1 LIAEKRAKETGD
13 SPAKR
18 LEITAAMCFNFALVQ
33 MGQHQLALGHSTRQ
47 LPRKDRGACKFRA
60 LTPEKMAKETGD
72 SPTKRL
78 EITAAMCFNFA
89 LVRLGQHQLAL
100 GHSTRQL
107 PRTNRRA

>member
-1 LIAEKRAKETGD
+1 MSTSSPLGHNTRQLPRKDRGACKFRVLIAEKRAKETGD

-60 LTPEKMAKETGD
+60 LIAEKRAKETGD

-78 EITAAMCFNFA
+78 EITAAMCFN
-89 LVRLGQHQLAL
+89 
-100 GHSTRQL
+100 
-107 PRTNRRA
+107 